1 MTKDELPEE
10 DLEKGIE
17 DWVKHLKFRRKLFG
31 GVDEDD
37 VLKKMD
43 ELNSLYEK
51 VLLQERKKYQS
62 LLEQARGR
70 GGRDSND

>member
-1 MTKDELPEE
+1 MTRDELPED
-10 DLEKGIE
+10 DLEKEIE

-51 VLLQERKKYQS
+51 MLLQERKKYQA

-70 GGRDSND
+70 GGRDSNG